1 MKGTGEKKIEIT
13 NISEKIDTSASTV
26 YIDGEKVKYSYDSNK
41 NKISFSIENGS
52 HSVGISLVDYAGNKY
67 NVPEISHLGVG
78 NFRLYL
84 GIGMSIVILAGVSM
98 LIILKRKRKVEN
110 LEWFL

>member
-1 MKGTGEKKIEIT
+1 MARNSFIQINKLGNLKGRIDYIT
-13 NISEKIDTSASTV
+13 NPKRQENLYAVYNTTDDTFWHELARCNSCLLYTS
-26 YIDGEKVKYSYDSNK
+26 
-41 NKISFSIENGS
+41 
-52 HSVGISLVDYAGNKY
+52 YAGNKY

-110 LEWFL
+110 LE

>member
-1 MKGTGEKKIEIT
+1 M
-13 NISEKIDTSASTV
+13 
-26 YIDGEKVKYSYDSNK
+26 
-41 NKISFSIENGS
+41 
-52 HSVGISLVDYAGNKY
+52 DYAGNKY
-67 NVPEISHLGVG
+67 NVSEISHLGVG

-110 LEWFL
+110 LE

>member
-1 MKGTGEKKIEIT
+1 M
-13 NISEKIDTSASTV
+13 N
-26 YIDGEKVKYSYDSNK
+26 SNK
-41 NKISFSIENGS
+41 NKITFSLKMEVIVSES
-52 HSVGISLVDYAGNKY
+52 CWWIMQEIKY
-67 NVPEISHLGVG
+67 NVLEISHLGVG

-110 LEWFL
+110 LE